1 MFARSTIAPASRRAA
16 AGLVLAIAVLGAF
29 PAGAP
34 AAACRAAQV
43 VELGDRGPEVRAI
56 QRTLARATYLPR
68 AAVDGRF
75 GWRTW
80 HAVVAVQGWHAL
92 ARDGIVGPR
101 TRAALHHASRPVPW
115 SAREGYE
122 VHVAA
127 QVLLM
132 VRDGRVRRA
141 IHVSAGAGSSTP
153 LGHFR
158 VERRERMS
166 WSRTFGVWMPYV
178 QYFWRGYAMHAY
190 PIVLAY
196 PASHGRVRV
205 PSEEAEAVWNFGQLR
220 MRMWIGG

>member
-80 HAVVAVQGWHAL
+80 HAVVAFQGWPRSPATASSDRAPAPRSITRL
-92 ARDGIVGPR
+92 VRFRGP
-101 TRAALHHASRPVPW
+101 
-115 SAREGYE
+115 REGYE
-122 VHVAA
+122 VHVAG

-141 IHVSAGAGSSTP
+141 IHVSTGAGSSTP